1 MTVKPLNDAHLQRML
16 AEYRRRVG
24 RTTEDPLTPRPSE
37 AAQSPSD
44 PDLVE

>member
-24 RTTEDPLTPRPSE
+24 RTTDDPLTPRPPV
-37 AAQSPSD
+37 AAPGPSD
-44 PDLVE
+44 EDHVE